1 MTTSAAARGAVDLG
15 LDPGM
20 AARLRARLPA
30 VSEQTVEAV
39 VAEVPGYAA
48 GLTGDLRANIE
59 RAVQMALRG
68 FVTLAQDA
76 SDNDPGTPLQPALA
90 GAYELGRG
98 EARAGRSMDELQAA
112 YRVGARVSWRELAE
126 VMVEEG
132 LSATDVA
139 RFAELVFA
147 YIDELSAASVA
158 GHADEHATTGRVRE
172 LQLERL
178 GRQLVEG
185 AAPEILAAAT
195 ERADWEPP
203 ETLAAVLVPEAQ
215 ARPALARLDART
227 LRVPGELV
235 GASEVAILLVPD
247 AAGGRR
253 GSVRR
258 AVDGLDAVVGPA
270 REWAV
275 VASSVTR
282 ALRAHRLIAPGDR
295 TSIDTEAHLAALVL
309 QADAEA
315 LADLRRRAL
324 EPLAELRPTTRERL
338 EETLRSWLLHQG
350 RRDAVAAELH
360 VHPQTVRYRMT
371 QLREIYGERLQD
383 PDAVLELVLALG
395 VRPSFFA

>member
-371 QLREIYGERLQD
+371 QLREIYGDRLQD